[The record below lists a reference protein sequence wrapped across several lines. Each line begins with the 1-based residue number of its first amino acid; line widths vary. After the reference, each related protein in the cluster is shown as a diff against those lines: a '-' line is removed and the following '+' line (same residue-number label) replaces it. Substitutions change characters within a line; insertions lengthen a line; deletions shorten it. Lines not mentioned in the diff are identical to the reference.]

1 MADFADLPVGFSLML
16 AQRPRSHAA
25 LCRPFPRGARGRR
38 GQGAFRPLARGD
50 AGAGR
55 QAEPHGRSVKG
66 GRSGR
71 SPLRPRRMLYF
82 PRRVCYTF
90 LIRQGEEN
98 AP

>member
-16 AQRPRSHAA
+16 AQRPAAMRRFAA
-25 LCRPFPRGARGRR
+25 LSPEGARGRR